1 MKLTNFAVL
10 TSLVALTAQ
19 SVSAANVKVAD
30 LVDASPATDATATAP
45 SPVASSTYVDVELL
59 DPSASNGTVNVKVPL
74 PGFSKELYSS
84 LVAGSESTLS
94 SAACIPPGSF
104 CTWGYWDCC
113 GTSGCLLLSIC
124 ASEIRLLKKNLEEY
138 ELLIKISQF
147 LVLTYL

>member
-10 TSLVALTAQ
+10 ASLVTLTAQ

-30 LVDASPATDATATAP
+30 PIDASPADVSAAAP
-45 SPVASSTYVDVELL
+45 SPVSSSTYVDVELL

-113 GTSGCLLLSIC
+113 GTSGCLLLSIAGGVC
-124 ASEIRLLKKNLEEY
+124 
-138 ELLIKISQF
+138 
-147 LVLTYL
+147 V

>member
-10 TSLVALTAQ
+10 ASLVTLTAQ
-19 SVSAANVKVAD
+19 SVSAANVKVAGP
-30 LVDASPATDATATAP
+30 VDASPADVSAAAP
-45 SPVASSTYVDVELL
+45 SPVPSSTYVDVELL

-124 ASEIRLLKKNLEEY
+124 TSEIWFLKKNLEEF
-138 ELLIKISQF
+138 E
-147 LVLTYL
+147 

>member
-10 TSLVALTAQ
+10 ASLVTLTAQ

-30 LVDASPATDATATAP
+30 PIDASPADVSAAAP
-45 SPVASSTYVDVELL
+45 SPVSSSTYVDVELL

-113 GTSGCLLLSIC
+113 GTSGCLLLSIV
-124 ASEIRLLKKNLEEY
+124 
-138 ELLIKISQF
+138 SQE
-147 LVLTYL
+147 

>member
-10 TSLVALTAQ
+10 ASLVALTAQ

-30 LVDASPATDATATAP
+30 PVDASPTTDVTTMAP

-84 LVAGSESTLS
+84 LVAGAESTLS

-124 ASEIRLLKKNLEEY
+124 ASETRFLKKNLEEF
-138 ELLIKISQF
+138 E
-147 LVLTYL
+147 